1 MGNRIPKHFPD
12 EYRGNDG
19 NVIAE
24 CFDWFDWMRLMQM
37 G

>member
-1 MGNRIPKHFPD
+1 MGNRIRKHFPD
-12 EYRGNDG
+12 EYKGKDG

-24 CFDWFDWMRLMQM
+24 CFDWFT